1 MKKTIPV
8 SKARIGMYVDS
19 VGRNWMKH
27 DFLRNS
33 FKLDDKAMKKLR
45 ASQLKEIVIDTDKGL
60 DVEGEKP
67 DEKQV
72 TKEPL
77 KSASEKNQ
85 TRPLFPETTG
95 ADIQQAK
102 KAYSMAADTVRDLMN
117 DARSGKELKPENA
130 EGAAEQLIKSI
141 DRSPHTLN
149 AVTRIKSRD
158 EYTFQHSVGVSAL
171 LAGFAR
177 ETFTAAEVEEIA
189 IGGIVHDIG
198 KIHVPD
204 NILNKPDK
212 LTDEEFV
219 IMKKH
224 VTYSR
229 EILEEN
235 NNFTSMQTDISLMH
249 HERPDGKGYPLGLKG
264 NEISEIGYMGAVID
278 VYDALSTRR
287 VYKEAWEPSQALKS
301 MLKWGPG
308 QFNQDVLMRFIK
320 YLGVYPVGTWVSLRS
335 NQIGFVLSQNE
346 DRLKPVVQVRLSLKD
361 RSLKNRDI
369 DLSKTD
375 DEITAVV
382 SPQAF
387 GLDDDFT
394 V

>member
-1 MKKTIPV
+1 MKRKIPV
-8 SKARIGMYVDS
+8 SKARIGMYVAS
-19 VGRNWMKH
+19 VGSNWMKH

-33 FKLDDKAMKKLR
+33 FMLDDKAMKKLK
-45 ASQLKEIVIDTDKGL
+45 ASQLKEIVIDTEKGL
-60 DVEGEKP
+60 DIEEEKKP
-67 DEKQV
+67 QQAVKKQEV
-72 TKEPL
+72 AK
-77 KSASEKNQ
+77 
-85 TRPLFPETTG
+85 PLFPETTG
-95 ADIQQAK
+95 ADIQQAN
-102 KAYSMAADTVRDLMN
+102 KAYTMAADTVRNLMN
-117 DARSGKELKPENA
+117 DTRSGKELKPENA
-130 EGAAEQLIKSI
+130 ESAAEQLIKSI
-141 DRSPHTLN
+141 ERSPQTLN
-149 AVTRIKSRD
+149 AVTRIKTRD

-171 LAGFAR
+171 LAGFAKG
-177 ETFTAAEVEEIA
+177 TFTRAEVEEIA

-229 EILEEN
+229 EILEEC

-249 HERPDGKGYPLGLKG
+249 HERPDGKGYPLGLKDD
-264 NEISEIGYMGAVID
+264 EISEIGYMGAVID

-301 MLKWGPG
+301 MLQWGPG
-308 QFNQDVLMRFIK
+308 QFNQNILMRFIK
-320 YLGVYPVGTWVSLRS
+320 YLGVYPVGTWVSLSS
-335 NQIGFVLSQNE
+335 NQVGFVLSQNE
-346 DRLKPVVQVRLSLKD
+346 DKLNPVVQVRLSLKD
-361 RSLKNRDI
+361 RRLKNYDI
-369 DLSKTD
+369 DLSSSD
-375 DEITAVV
+375 DSITAVV